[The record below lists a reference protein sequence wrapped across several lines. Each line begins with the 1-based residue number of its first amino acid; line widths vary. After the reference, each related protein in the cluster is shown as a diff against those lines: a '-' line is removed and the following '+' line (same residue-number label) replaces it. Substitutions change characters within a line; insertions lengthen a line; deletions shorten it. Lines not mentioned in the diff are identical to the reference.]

1 MGKNSRQIR
10 KLKREKDIFPPI
22 CTVLG
27 EKNISWKRVGGGFD
41 MIFWENIYLCDIYN
55 YKPVV
60 DIIIYPTDLKVAR
73 WPRILER
80 LT

>member
-1 MGKNSRQIR
+1 
-10 KLKREKDIFPPI
+10 
-22 CTVLG
+22 
-27 EKNISWKRVGGGFD
+27 

-73 WPRILER
+73 RPRILER